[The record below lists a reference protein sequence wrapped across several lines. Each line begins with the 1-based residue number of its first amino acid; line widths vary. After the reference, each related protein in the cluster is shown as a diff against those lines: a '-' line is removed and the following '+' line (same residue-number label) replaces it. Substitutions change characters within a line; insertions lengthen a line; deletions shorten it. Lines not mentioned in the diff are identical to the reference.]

1 MTLQHIATA
10 LERAE
15 SVLRRRPDMAV
26 HEDTTATSRWEGG
39 LRCISSHPNGTEIAT
54 DVDREIGGTGDEVSP
69 GWLMRAGIAS
79 CAASS
84 LVMRAAAAG
93 IELTS
98 LEVIVR
104 SHSDTR
110 GLLGIAAADGAAID
124 PAPRE
129 IELVFRLAARD
140 ASHERLEALV
150 AESQR
155 CAPVPAAV
163 LHGVPARVRVEIEP
177 A

>member
-1 MTLQHIATA
+1 MSLQHIAAA

-26 HEDTTATSRWEGG
+26 HEDVPATARWQGG
-39 LRCISSHPNGTEIAT
+39 LGCVSHHPNGTTIAT
-54 DVDREIGGTGDEVSP
+54 NVAREIGGSGENVSP

-98 LEVIVR
+98 LEVVVR

-110 GLLGIAAADGAAID
+110 GLLGMPGDDGAAIG
-124 PAPRE
+124 AGPRE
-129 IELVFRLAARD
+129 IELVFRVAARD
-140 ASHERLEALV
+140 ASKERLEALV

-155 CAPVPAAV
+155 CAPVPSAV
-163 LHGVPARVRVEIEP
+163 LNGVPARVSVEIE
-177 A
+177 AA

>member
-1 MTLQHIATA
+1 MTLQHIAAA

-15 SVLRRRPDMAV
+15 HVLTRRPDMAV
-26 HEDTTATSRWEGG
+26 HEDAPATSRWAGG
-39 LRCISSHPNGTEIAT
+39 IRCISSHPNGTEIAT
-54 DVDREIGGTGDEVSP
+54 DVDREIGGTGDMVSP

-104 SHSDTR
+104 SHSDSR
-110 GLLGIAAADGAAID
+110 GLLGIAGDDGAAID

-129 IELVFRLAARD
+129 IELVFRVAARD
-140 ASHERLEALV
+140 ASKERLEALV

-155 CAPVPAAV
+155 CAPVPAAI
-163 LHGVPARVRVEIEP
+163 LHGVPARLRVEIEP

>member
-1 MTLQHIATA
+1 MTLQHIAAA
-10 LERAE
+10 LERTENA
-15 SVLRRRPDMAV
+15 LRRRPDMGA
-26 HEDTTATSRWEGG
+26 HEDVPATTRWQGG
-39 LRCISSHPNGTEIAT
+39 LHCVSLHPNGTTVAT
-54 DVDREIGGTGDEVSP
+54 DVDREIGGAGDKVSP

-98 LEVIVR
+98 LEVVVR

-110 GLLGIAAADGAAID
+110 GLLGMACDDGAAID

-129 IELVFRLAARD
+129 IELLFRLAARD
-140 ASHERLEALV
+140 ASKERLEALV

-163 LHGVPARVRVEIEP
+163 AHGVPARVRVEIE
-177 A
+177 AA

>member
-1 MTLQHIATA
+1 MTLQHIAAA

-15 SVLRRRPDMAV
+15 SVLRRRPDMGV
-26 HEDTTATSRWEGG
+26 HEDVPATTRWQSGLHCVSLHPSGAT
-39 LRCISSHPNGTEIAT
+39 IDT
-54 DVDREIGGTGDEVSP
+54 DVAREIGGAGDKVSP

-84 LVMRAAAAG
+84 LVMRAAVHG

-98 LEVIVR
+98 VEVTVK

-110 GLLGIAAADGAAID
+110 GLLNMQSDDGAAIGA
-124 PAPRE
+124 APCG
-129 IELVFRLAARD
+129 IELVYRIAARD
-140 ASHERLEALV
+140 ASKAQLEALV

-155 CAPVPAAV
+155 CAPVPSAV
-163 LHGVPARVRVEIEP
+163 LHGVPAQVSVEIEG